1 MRSDHPRRSRAFGL
15 SRIRPS
21 IVVLGVLALGGC
33 GEVSIHDALT
43 PAPVLTGA
51 AARADSTSRGYL
63 RPRVPSLAFGPSSP
77 MQAVGVNTTGIV
89 SISPGWVQGAS
100 QPEMIRVQLSGPVK
114 SVSIQSGAVGDA
126 IFCSGNYGRL
136 VAYDVLSQL
145 LADVPLTLIE
155 PADCGEDQLTLGA
168 KATATSSSAA
178 IDHFFIVP
186 MSPLT
191 FSVMGTPG
199 GRATATYSAQLG
211 ADPDPNQPPIARFS
225 NACFVSTL
233 KCTFDAAASTDDV
246 GIVSYRW
253 NLDVSPGGTPTGPV
267 ASVTYPQP
275 GVRMI
280 TLTVTDAGGRSGSAS
295 QPVMFDYPN
304 PPPPMNFGPSP
315 AFTFSCV
322 ALTCSFNSSPS
333 TDDVSIVARGWN
345 FGDGTATSGLTS
357 THTYSKAGVYN
368 VVLVVHDN
376 AGSGAQTVRPV
387 TLTLPP
393 QNAAP
398 VASFTWRCIDLKC
411 FFDASSSTDDKGIV
425 DYRWTWGKSPYNNG
439 QGMTPAT
446 SYPAP
451 GPRTVTLTV
460 TDAEGLTGTQTRT
473 IEVGTPPPP
482 PPADAPPVASF
493 TWSCP
498 TLRCYFDAS
507 ASTDDVGI
515 VSYTWTWGKPQ
526 YNNGSGVTTN
536 TPYPSSG
543 PYSVTLIVKDTKGQ
557 TATRTQTITV
567 P

>member
-1 MRSDHPRRSRAFGL
+1 MRSHHPRGFRAFGS
-15 SRIRPS
+15 SRIRPTT
-21 IVVLGVLALGGC
+21 VVLVFLALGGC
-33 GEVSIHDALT
+33 REVAIHDAVT
-43 PAPVLTGA
+43 PAPVRSGVAT
-51 AARADSTSRGYL
+51 RADSTARGYL
-63 RPRVPSLAFGPSSP
+63 RPRVPSLALGPSSP
-77 MQAVGVNTTGIV
+77 MQAVGDATIGIESV
-89 SISPGWVQGAS
+89 SPGWMQGAT
-100 QPEMIRVQLSGPVK
+100 QPELIRVELSGPVK
-114 SVSIQSGAVGDA
+114 TVSIQSGSVGDA

-136 VAYDVLSQL
+136 VAYDVLFQL
-145 LADVPLTLIE
+145 LADVPLTLIA
-155 PADCGEDQLTLGA
+155 PADCGEDQVTYGA

-178 IDHFFIVP
+178 IDHFYIVP

-211 ADPDPNQPPIARFS
+211 ADPDPNEPPVARFS

-233 KCTFDAAASTDDV
+233 QCTFDAAASTDDV
-246 GIVSYRW
+246 GIVSYKW
-253 NLDVSPGGTPTGPV
+253 NLDVSPGGTPTGPMV
-267 ASVTYPQP
+267 SVTYPQP

-295 QPVMFDYPN
+295 QPIMFDYPN
-304 PPPPMNFGPSP
+304 PPPPMNYGPTP

-322 ALTCSFNSSPS
+322 ALTCSFDSSPS

-357 THTYSKAGVYN
+357 THTYAKPGVYN

-376 AGSGAQTVRPV
+376 AGSGSQTMRPV
-387 TLTLPP
+387 TVTVPP
-393 QNAAP
+393 PNAAP
-398 VASFTWRCIDLKC
+398 VASFTWRCVDLKC
-411 FFDASSSTDDKGIV
+411 FFDASGSTDDKGIV
-425 DYRWTWGKSPYNNG
+425 SYRWTWGKSPYNNG

-460 TDAEGLTGTQTRT
+460 TDAEGLTGTQTQT
-473 IEVGTPPPP
+473 ITVGSPPP
-482 PPADAPPVASF
+482 PPADAPPVARF

-515 VSYTWTWGKPQ
+515 VSYAWTWGKEQ
-526 YNNGSGVTTN
+526 YNKGSGATTS

-543 PYSVTLIVKDTKGQ
+543 PRTVTLTVTDTKGQ
-557 TATRTQTITV
+557 TATMTQTVTV